1 MSDQDWQEIGRRAVE
16 WLLVHGLR
24 LAVILV
30 LAVAVS
36 AGTRRL
42 TRRFE
47 KRIEQQDAAA
57 GRDLHRAKML
67 ASVAQGA
74 LSILVWSISLLLVL
88 GEIGINLGPLLAGA
102 GVAGLAIGFGAQSLV
117 RDFFAGFFV
126 LLEDQYRV
134 GDIIELEGVAGVVER
149 FSLRLTSLR
158 GLDGTLHHIPNG
170 NIQRVSN
177 SSAGW
182 AKAIVDVGVAY
193 DEDLERVKDV
203 IVRAGADL
211 MQDPEIGPLILSPPE
226 ILGVEDF
233 AESQVTLRTVV
244 MTPPGKRWP
253 VGRAMRRRI
262 KELFDIEGITI
273 PFPHRVMVQA
283 EADGRLNKGDSED
296 LETLDRE

>member
-1 MSDQDWQEIGRRAVE
+1 MSDQDWQEIGRRALE

-24 LAVILV
+24 LTVILV
-30 LAVAVS
+30 LALAVS

-47 KRIEQQDAAA
+47 QRIEQQDAAA

-134 GDIIELEGVAGVVER
+134 GDIIELEGVGGVVER

-182 AKAIVDVGVAY
+182 AKAIVDIGVAY

-203 IVRAGADL
+203 IARAGADL
-211 MQDPEIGPLILSPPE
+211 MEDPEIGPMILSPPE

-262 KELFDIEGITI
+262 KELFDVEGITI

-283 EADGRLNKGDSED
+283 EADGRSNREDSKD
-296 LETLDRE
+296 LETLDQE